1 MDCVPR
7 SCVRGQDSLLDLRAV
22 GTLLDAELEGMVCR
36 GACRSVLRRYVAASW
51 TLMQGSGRRSLLE
64 KPSLVCPCGNKQW
77 MNARGAEP
85 IYTTATPMGR
95 GSIYLRGESVSRT
108 GSRSACVGGG
118 VEKRTSTGARVLP
131 LVATETRDGGDNGWT
146 LDDKIIRILSVK
158 AKAKAKGKNR
168 LKRTHLVDSK

>member
-7 SCVRGQDSLLDLRAV
+7 SCVRRQDSLLDLRAV
-22 GTLLDAELEGMVCR
+22 GTLLDAELEGMVCC
-36 GACRSVLRRYVAASW
+36 GACRPALRRYVAASW

-95 GSIYLRGESVSRT
+95 GSIYLRTTGRVGLTDGESVGVCR
-108 GSRSACVGGG
+108 GGAWRSAQV
-118 VEKRTSTGARVLP
+118 P
-131 LVATETRDGGDNGWT
+131 VAVRACCRWSRHRQRRDS
-146 LDDKIIRILSVK
+146 LE
-158 AKAKAKGKNR
+158 
-168 LKRTHLVDSK
+168 

>member
-7 SCVRGQDSLLDLRAV
+7 SCVRRQDALLDLRAV
-22 GTLLDAELEGMVCR
+22 GTLLDAELEGMVCC
-36 GACRSVLRRYVAASW
+36 GACRPVLRRYVAASW

-108 GSRSACVGGG
+108 GSRSACVGGERG
-118 VEKRTSTGARVLP
+118 EAHKYRCARVA
-131 LVATETRDGGDNGWT
+131 VGRDRDETR
-146 LDDKIIRILSVK
+146 LEKDDRWRKS
-158 AKAKAKGKNR
+158 
-168 LKRTHLVDSK
+168 KRKSKKSYSKMNESAWYMVESN